1 MTYSG
6 YRLPGKL
13 ACLLCLLVFGL
24 PQAASAAVAG
34 TPPSPPQEELPA
46 NSPRLSPEFH
56 ANRMRTLHMVT
67 GFARLGLI
75 GPPASAPDTERHSF
89 SLRRDAAHK
98 MGSRQGG
105 FELFV
110 FEDMALPDA
119 AGCREAVDALFFDEI
134 DALVLDGSG
143 CFDPARHDFREL
155 MDLLRQR
162 RILPLSLEDPAL
174 AAAGALVAP
183 WEGEQASATKVGTAA
198 PSLGEATRHPL
209 ADTGQTQY
217 ILNLGTAAAM
227 GFDPPV
233 ALLALTR
240 RYID

>member
-1 MTYSG
+1 VH
-6 YRLPGKL
+6 RLRSKL
-13 ACLLCLLVFGL
+13 ALLFFVLVFGM
-24 PQAASAAVAG
+24 PQAALAALSPDYASG
-34 TPPSPPQEELPA
+34 MPPSDELSAKVPL
-46 NSPRLSPEFH
+46 LSPEFH
-56 ANRMRTLHMVT
+56 KRRIQTLHMVT

-75 GPPASAPDTERHSF
+75 APPASAPDTKRLSF
-89 SLRRDAAHK
+89 ALRRDAANK
-98 MGSRQGG
+98 VGGTELG

-110 FEDMALPDA
+110 FEDLNLSDA

-143 CFDPARHDFREL
+143 CFEPGRADFKEL

-162 RILPLSLEDPAL
+162 RILPLSLDDPAL

-183 WEGEQASATKVGTAA
+183 WEGAQA
-198 PSLGEATRHPL
+198 R
-209 ADTGQTQY
+209 ADTGQTQW

-227 GFDPPV
+227 GFDPSV

-240 RYID
+240 RYIHR